1 MTIGV
6 IAKLKIQEG
15 KNAEFESTFLEL
27 QAVVANSEPGNNFY
41 SLHQSR
47 EDKNVY
53 IVLEQYTDQDAL
65 DAHGKSDHFRSIG
78 GKLGPFMAGAPEI
91 EYVDGVG

>member
-15 KNAEFESTFLEL
+15 KNTEFESTFSEL
-27 QAVVANSEPGNNFY
+27 QAAVASNEPGNNFY
-41 SLHQSR
+41 SIHQSR

-53 IVLEQYTDQDAL
+53 VVMEQYKDQESL

-91 EYVDGVG
+91 EYLDGIA

>member
-15 KNAEFESTFLEL
+15 KNTDFESTFLEL
-27 QAVVANSEPGNNFY
+27 QKAVRGSEPGNNFY

-47 EDKNVY
+47 EDSNVY
-53 IVLEQYTDQDAL
+53 VVLEEYKDQAAL

-78 GKLGPFMAGAPEI
+78 GKLGPFMAGAPDI
-91 EYVDGVG
+91 EYIDGVG

>member
-1 MTIGV
+1 MSIGV
-6 IAKLKIQEG
+6 IARLKIQEG
-15 KNAEFESTFLEL
+15 KNADFEATFLEL
-27 QAVVANSEPGNNFY
+27 QAAVSSSEPGNNFY

-47 EDKNVY
+47 EDSNVY
-53 IVLEQYTDQDAL
+53 IVLEQYKDQASL

-91 EYVDGVG
+91 EYLDGIG

>member
-27 QAVVANSEPGNNFY
+27 QAVVASSEPGNNFY
-41 SLHQSR
+41 SLH
-47 EDKNVY
+47 
-53 IVLEQYTDQDAL
+53 
-65 DAHGKSDHFRSIG
+65 
-78 GKLGPFMAGAPEI
+78 
-91 EYVDGVG
+91 